1 MDDLHATS
9 LRSSRRRFITAEHLL
24 VRRSSGTRIDT
35 QPETSQGESPAGFR
49 PTLEQL
55 TWGTQYDAAKKNIF
69 LLIVAASGE
78 ADTGVGVLQS

>member
-9 LRSSRRRFITAEHLL
+9 LRSSIRLFITAEHLL
-24 VRRSSGTRIDT
+24 VRRSSGTRINT

-55 TWGTQYDAAKKNIF
+55 TRGIKYDAAK
-69 LLIVAASGE
+69 
-78 ADTGVGVLQS
+78 